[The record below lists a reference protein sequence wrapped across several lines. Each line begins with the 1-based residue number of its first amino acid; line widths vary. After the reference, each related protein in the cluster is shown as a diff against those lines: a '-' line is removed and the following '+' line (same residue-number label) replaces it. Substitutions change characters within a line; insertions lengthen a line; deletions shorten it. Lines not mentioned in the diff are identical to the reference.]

1 MKSFQ
6 TLRYLYTSR
15 FKDLSFKNGEKNL
28 SILKNKLF
36 ADTIYEYLVDDR
48 VDLETPLSIC
58 HINPLYEITKTST
71 KKFNLQ

>member
-36 ADTIYEYLVDDR
+36 VDTDYEYLVDDR
-48 VDLETPLSIC
+48 VR
-58 HINPLYEITKTST
+58 
-71 KKFNLQ
+71 

>member
-6 TLRYLYTSR
+6 TMRYLYTSR

-36 ADTIYEYLVDDR
+36 ADTDYNEYLVDDR
-48 VDLETPLSIC
+48 VD
-58 HINPLYEITKTST
+58 
-71 KKFNLQ
+71 

>member
-36 ADTIYEYLVDDR
+36 VDTDYEYLVDDR
-48 VDLETPLSIC
+48 VD
-58 HINPLYEITKTST
+58 
-71 KKFNLQ
+71 

>member
-28 SILKNKLF
+28 CILKNKLF
-36 ADTIYEYLVDDR
+36 ADTDYEYLVDDR
-48 VDLETPLSIC
+48 VD
-58 HINPLYEITKTST
+58 
-71 KKFNLQ
+71 